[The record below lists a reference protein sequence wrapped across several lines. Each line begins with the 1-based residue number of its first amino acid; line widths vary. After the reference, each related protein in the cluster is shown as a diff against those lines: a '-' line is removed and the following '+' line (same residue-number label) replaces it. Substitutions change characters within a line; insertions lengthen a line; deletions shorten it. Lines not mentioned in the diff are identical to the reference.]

1 MLNIHV
7 HIVLIDAC
15 KRTFT
20 NPITSALMSPN
31 SLETLWTKLMA
42 GLNSGG
48 RSSGSYRP
56 IFAKAFDDFF
66 TKFDT
71 CTAEI
76 IMKST
81 IFNTKY

>member
-1 MLNIHV
+1 
-7 HIVLIDAC
+7 
-15 KRTFT
+15 
-20 NPITSALMSPN
+20 
-31 SLETLWTKLMA
+31 MA

-48 RSSGSYRP
+48 KSSGSYRP
-56 IFAKAFDDFF
+56 IFAKASDDFF

-81 IFNTKY
+81 IFNKKYDSSYHSVDIESTHNQMQNAHAYGQIFRQL